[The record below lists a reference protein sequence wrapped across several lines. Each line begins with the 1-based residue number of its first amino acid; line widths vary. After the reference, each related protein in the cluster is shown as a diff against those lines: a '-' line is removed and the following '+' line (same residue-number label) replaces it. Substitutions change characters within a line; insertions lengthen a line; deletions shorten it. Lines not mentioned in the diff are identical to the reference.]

1 MTEARAG
8 AARPAA
14 VVLDAGGVLV
24 VPHPDHLRAGIPEL
38 RATGAADRAV
48 VRAHYAGV
56 AAIDGFGLPAS
67 WEAYCTAFLL
77 EAGVT
82 SAGLRSAV
90 PALREVIQSVP
101 GLWSY
106 IPPGVSDGLRRLAA
120 CGVALAVVSN
130 SDGTIEA
137 QLRADAVCQVGEGGG
152 TPVAVVVDSHRCGKA
167 RSRHLHARPR
177 GPRRGTCR
185 VLVRRRHGGGRRGRR
200 PGGGAGACPSRPVRL
215 LPSGGPRPR
224 DRPPRGRRPR
234 RPVRACV
241 NEAGCARAEAKPPAG
256 RTVGGDDDLRPAVR
270 PIPGG
275 VRTR

>member
-152 TPVAVVVDSHRCGKA
+152 TPVAVVVDSHLVGVAKPDPA
-167 RSRHLHARPR
+167 IFTHALE
-177 GPRRGTCR
+177 
-185 VLVRRRHGGGRRGRR
+185 VLGVAPAGCWYVGDTVAVDV
-200 PGGGAGACPSRPVRL
+200 AGARAAGLVPVHLDPFAFCRQEGHAHATGL
-215 LPSGGPRPR
+215 REVAGLV
-224 DRPPRGRRPR
+224 DR
-234 RPVRACV
+234 CV
-241 NEAGCARAEAKPPAG
+241 PA
-256 RTVGGDDDLRPAVR
+256 
-270 PIPGG
+270 
-275 VRTR
+275 